1 MARPLK
7 TGLSFYY
14 KDAHEWSDYRI
25 IDLVETYG
33 PIGYAIFDVIRGEVY
48 QNGYYLEISPEKIA
62 LLVTHVI
69 GSRWIENRATVIQ
82 VMAYCAEIGLLDAD
96 MLAQSVI
103 TSVDMQMHYAQV
115 AARRKNDKSKYWLLK
130 EEETEDGDP
139 SDNPVDLSDIK
150 SAETGINAAETRI
163 YTAEMQQRKE
173 NKRKENKSKANK
185 SKANKSK
192 AALRDAAAAA
202 CCRTGKEEY
211 DGIYGDPE
219 AEYEYGEGYGYHRES
234 EYEYPGND
242 YGDGCEEE
250 YG

>member
-33 PIGYAIFDVIRGEVY
+33 PIGYTIFDVVRGEVY
-48 QNGYYLEISPEKIA
+48 QNGYYLEISPEKLA
-62 LLVTHVI
+62 LLVMHAI
-69 GSRWIENRATVIQ
+69 GNRWIGDRATVTQ

-96 MLAQSVI
+96 MLAQSVV

-115 AARRKNDKSKYWLLK
+115 AARRKTDKSRYWLL
-130 EEETEDGDP
+130 EEETEDGGSSADSGDP
-139 SDNPVDLSDIK
+139 ADV
-150 SAETGINAAETRI
+150 NAAETSVNA
-163 YTAEMQQRKE
+163 AEMQQRKE
-173 NKRKENKSKANK
+173 NKRKENKSKANKSKANK